1 VSLILHLS
9 DLHLG
14 SPRPWQFDYDDKVG
28 AGPGAGNTDTSHLR
42 RSLRALGKELVHT
55 DRPLDAVVVT
65 GDLTKGNTPEGYAE
79 FAGLLKELGEALP
92 PPERIC
98 VIPGN
103 HDVDRDLA
111 PGDPAK
117 LGQFMDAV
125 RPTYGSPLV
134 KGVDYDDESLDL
146 DTGARGESRP
156 ILELEDALIL
166 CINSADYCGT
176 QEDRTKTDWDEVL
189 AAYRAEEKTVQA
201 KEARDRAAAELGQL
215 RNYDLALVAFRQ
227 IEALGELLDDAGV
240 PADPDADKRLRI
252 AAIHHPIGVA
262 ATRLEIKPFETIAN
276 IGEVRSFLRDRGF
289 HLILHGHKHESH
301 AAWDWLVPA
310 GEELDTVP
318 RRALV
323 LGAPG
328 HFRVGG
334 TVCRL
339 IEVCPGGEQA
349 VAGAPR
355 LRIVPVRAPRAGQS
369 FKLSF
374 ADPCHSLAQPFMQS
388 GDPET
393 PWVVRARTA
402 DAAYQQ
408 LRDLPARSDQPRP
421 VISVVEDSASAEV
434 LPTNYAESKDRPEL
448 AAVVRWWQLPRPQA
462 VRSYSGSAFN
472 HGERLYP
479 GSEDAIADAARALPS
494 SKAIALLVDPREP
507 GLPAGA
513 TVLPEFPALT
523 AVQLQRRRR
532 ADVELLDVVGVFRKQ
547 DLELWWPVNMAE
559 LRYLQKHALATLR
572 DEDVLSQPVEAGR
585 LITIATLG
593 VHENVLPQMAGTA
606 LDRSVDL
613 EPEWIYHLVG
623 LAASRGLDC
632 EAEWERALGDIGRR
646 EGNGLLIPDVGI
658 QRLRAVLAVHLDDAG
673 PGAGADL
680 ETLSAPVAA
689 LAEVASEAQ
698 DALEFRLRPQDR
710 TLVRWQQELAKAVAG
725 VHDALNAILADS
737 QELP

>member
-1 VSLILHLS
+1 MSLILHLS

-14 SPRPWQFDYDDKVG
+14 PPRPWQFDYEDKVG
-28 AGPGAGNTDTSHLR
+28 AGPGAGNTDTTHLR
-42 RSLRALGKELVHT
+42 RTLRALGKELHRT
-55 DRPLDAVVVT
+55 DRVLDAVVVT
-65 GDLTKGNTPEGYAE
+65 GDLTKGDRPEGYGE
-79 FAGLLKELGEALP
+79 FSDLLGELGEVLP
-92 PPERIC
+92 VPEHIC

-103 HDVDRDLA
+103 HDVDRELA

-117 LGQFMDAV
+117 LGLFMDAV
-125 RPTYGSPLV
+125 RPTYHSPLV
-134 KGVDYDDESLDL
+134 KGVDYDDDNLNLDPA
-146 DTGARGESRP
+146 GRGEPRP
-156 ILELEDALIL
+156 LLALEDALVL

-176 QEDRTKTDWDEVL
+176 EEDETETEWGEVL
-189 AAYRAEEKTVQA
+189 AAYRKGETSDEA
-201 KEARDRAAAELGQL
+201 KEARKRAAAELGHL
-215 RNYDLALVAFRQ
+215 RNYDLPLVGFRQ
-227 IEALGELLDDAGV
+227 IDALSELLDAAEV
-240 PADPDADKRLRI
+240 PADADRDERLRI

-262 ATRLEIKPFETIAN
+262 ANRLEIKPFETIAN
-276 IGEVRSFLRDRGF
+276 LGEVRSFLRDRGF

-301 AAWDWLVPA
+301 AGWDWLVPV
-310 GEELDTVP
+310 GEELATVP

-328 HFRVGG
+328 RFRVGS
-334 TVCRL
+334 TAFRL
-339 IEVCPGGEQA
+339 IEVCPGGEQP

-355 LRIVPVRAPRAGQS
+355 LRIVPVRAPRAGQP

-374 ADPCHSLAQPFMQS
+374 AEPCLSLAQPFVQS

-393 PWVVRARTA
+393 PWVVRARSA

-421 VISVVEDSASAEV
+421 VISVVEDAATAEE
-434 LPTNYAESKDRPEL
+434 LPTNYAERDDRPDL

-462 VRSYSGSAFN
+462 VRSYAGSAFN

-532 ADVELLDVVGVFRKQ
+532 DDIDLIDVVGVFRKQ

-559 LRYLQKHALATLR
+559 LRYLQQHALKTLR
-572 DEDVLSQPVEAGR
+572 EEVGLSRPVEPGR

-613 EPEWIYHLVG
+613 EPEWIYRLVQ
-623 LAASRGLDC
+623 LAAARNLRC
-632 EAEWERALGDIGRR
+632 TAEWERALGDIGRR
-646 EGNGLLIPDVGI
+646 EGNGLLVPDDGI
-658 QRLRAVLAVHLDDAG
+658 QRLRAVLAVHVKDVG
-673 PGAGADL
+673 PGVGADL
-680 ETLSAPVAA
+680 GPLIGPIAK
-689 LAEVASEAQ
+689 LAEISSEAQ
-698 DALEFRLRPQDR
+698 DALEIRVRPQER
-710 TLVRWQQELAKAVAG
+710 TLERWQATLAAAVAE
-725 VHDALNAILADS
+725 VHDALSTVLADTL
-737 QELP
+737 EVP